1 MTDKPTPP
9 ERRVPCPTCR
19 QPAVFGVSNP
29 YRPFCSER
37 CSGVDLGAWASEGYR
52 VAAKE
57 APDPDTPDGTES
69 GRIAH

>member
-1 MTDKPTPP
+1 MTAGRPP
-9 ERRVPCPTCR
+9 AERRVPCPTCR
-19 QPAVFGVSNP
+19 QPAVFGPSNP

-57 APDPDTPDGTES
+57 PPDPDAPDGSDS